1 MREGAKLGCPHVT
14 SANILRGPLIPPG
27 TYLVVHQGTDWVG
40 PQKTLSSSQRLA
52 ARIDRAGQEIRRGR
66 LFISEWQDNVDL
78 LGGRVRR

>member
-1 MREGAKLGCPHVT
+1 
-14 SANILRGPLIPPG
+14 
-27 TYLVVHQGTDWVG
+27 VVHQGTDWVG